1 MLKHASTHYQL
12 KPLTPADLSGVAR
25 IHEKA
30 FPESLLTLFGIDT
43 IIKYYDWQMIP
54 PNVCEAFGG
63 FEGNDLFG
71 FCFAGA
77 FRNAEIYFIKENL
90 VYFLGYVL
98 GHPSLWLKKILWARF
113 ANTLSSFF
121 KHFLKGNWKRSK
133 GEQVKKDR
141 FGILSIAVDPG
152 AQGSGIGKMLMTE
165 VERIAIEL
173 GHRQIR
179 LNVHPENQN
188 AVIFYEKMGWEK
200 VNYEPELP
208 WQGYMEKQL

>member
-1 MLKHASTHYQL
+1 MLKHASTQYQL

-30 FPESLLTLFGIDT
+30 FPESLLTLFGIET
-43 IIKYYDWQMIP
+43 IVKYYNWQMIP
-54 PNVCEAFGG
+54 PNVCEAIGVFAGD
-63 FEGNDLFG
+63 DLVG

-77 FRNAEIYFIKENL
+77 FRNAEVYFINENFF
-90 VYFLGYVL
+90 YFLGKL
-98 GHPSLWLKKILWARF
+98 LSHPSLLLKKQVYLRVF
-113 ANTLSSFF
+113 NTLNNF
-121 KHFLKGNWKRSK
+121 KDHILKGNWKRSK
-133 GEQVKKDR
+133 SEQVKSDR
-141 FGILSIAVDPG
+141 FGILSIAVDPD
-152 AQGSGIGKMLMTE
+152 AQGSGVGKMLMTE
-165 VERIAIEL
+165 MERIAREL